1 MNTSIIDEVIHGLQ
15 LMPEH
20 LQWRVLDLV
29 RLLSGTTPSG
39 VPERK
44 LLRFAGIIPAE
55 DLQIMSD
62 AIQQGCAQVDFDEW

>member
-1 MNTSIIDEVIHGLQ
+1 MNTSTIDEVIHRLQ

-29 RLLSGTTPSG
+29 RLLPGTTPSG
-39 VPERK
+39 VSGRK
-44 LLRFAGIIPAE
+44 LLRFAGTIPAE

-62 AIQQGCAQVDFDEW
+62 AIQQDCAQADFDEW